1 MSAATLVKI
10 YLLSALVCFGLD
22 MLWLGVVARD
32 FYQRQLA
39 TILRPDIQWAP
50 AVAFYLLFVVGVMVF
65 AVVPALERASLG
77 RAIWSGAFLGLVAYA
92 TYDLT
97 NLALARNFPPIV
109 AAVDMAWGATI
120 AAIVAAAGYG
130 FGRWLSPG

>member
-1 MSAATLVKI
+1 MPAATLIKI
-10 YLLSALVCFGLD
+10 YLFSALVCFGLD
-22 MLWLGVVARD
+22 MLWLGVVARA

-97 NLALARNFPPIV
+97 NLALARDFPPIV

-120 AAIVAAAGYG
+120 AATVAAAGYG
-130 FGRWLSPG
+130 FGRWLTPG